1 MRLGPSARIGDLIDK
16 LESVDSTV
24 ESREGILAQFHSAKQ
39 QSDENVIKWG
49 CRLED
54 ILAKSIDKGFADQ
67 SKKMRC

>member
-1 MRLGPSARIGDLIDK
+1 MRLGPSARIGDLMDK

-54 ILAKSIDKGFADQ
+54 IS
-67 SKKMRC
+67 S